1 MLLLGEQHD
10 NLTKPLSSSPT
21 ASPRDYLQQQTPP
34 SELTTFVTELA
45 RSDTPSGPTTAVSN
59 QTAAQFL
66 SEKPQQVLEPSYSNC
81 CGLGFAFCFCQH
93 SYMLRFC

>member
-21 ASPRDYLQQQTPP
+21 ASPRDYLQQQPPP

-45 RSDTPSGPTTAVSN
+45 RSDTPAGPTTAVSN

-66 SEKPQQVLEPSYSNC
+66 SEKPQQVLEPSYC
-81 CGLGFAFCFCQH
+81 CGLGFAFCCCHH

>member
-21 ASPRDYLQQQTPP
+21 ASPRNYLQQQPPP
-34 SELTTFVTELA
+34 SELTTIVTELA
-45 RSDTPSGPTTAVSN
+45 RSDTPAGPTTAVSN
-59 QTAAQFL
+59 QTAAQL
-66 SEKPQQVLEPSYSNC
+66 SEKPQQVLEPSYC
-81 CGLGFAFCFCQH
+81 CGLGFAFCCCHH